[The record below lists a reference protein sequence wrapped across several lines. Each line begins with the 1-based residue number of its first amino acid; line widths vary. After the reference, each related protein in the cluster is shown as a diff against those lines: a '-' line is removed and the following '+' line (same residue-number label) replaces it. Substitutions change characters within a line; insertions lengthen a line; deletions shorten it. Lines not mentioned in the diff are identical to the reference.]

1 MSYFAVCSLSKVHE
15 TVVKHGASHL
25 LTVLSDE
32 QDVPHPPSIARQN
45 HKALGFND
53 IAAPLAGHIM
63 PEEQDVR
70 EIMMFMRD
78 WDQKAPMCI
87 HCWMGVSRS
96 TASAYI
102 GVLTL
107 NPDVD
112 EVDLAN
118 ALRWAAPFA
127 SPNPRMIQIADD
139 IMGRSGRMVD
149 AIKAIGRGANAY
161 EGEPFVFP
169 LDPAKVYPA
178 GN

>member
-1 MSYFAVCSLSKVHE
+1 MSYLAVCSLSKVAE
-15 TVVKHGASHL
+15 TVEKHRASHI
-25 LTVLSDE
+25 LTVLSDA
-32 QDVPHPPSIARQN
+32 QDVPKIATVEPEN

-70 EIMMFMRD
+70 EIMMFMNN
-78 WDQKAPMCI
+78 WDQKAPMCV

-107 NPDVD
+107 NPGID

-127 SPNPRMIQIADD
+127 TPNPRMIQIADD

-149 AIKAIGRGANAY
+149 AIRAIGRGANAY

-169 LDPAKVYPA
+169 LNPAEVYSKA
-178 GN
+178 

>member
-1 MSYFAVCSLSKVHE
+1 MSYFAVCPLSKVKQ
-15 TVVKHGASHL
+15 TVEAHKASHV

-32 QDVPHPPSIARQN
+32 QDVPKLKNIASGN

-53 IAAPLAGHIM
+53 IASPLAGHIM

-70 EIMMFMRD
+70 EIMMFMHG

-87 HCWMGVSRS
+87 HCWMGVSRA

-112 EVDLAN
+112 EVELAN

-127 SPNPRMIQIADD
+127 TPNPAMIKIADD

-149 AIKAIGRGANAY
+149 AIRTIGRGANAY
-161 EGEPFVFP
+161 EGTPFVFP
-169 LDPAKVYPA
+169 LEPADLYPTP
-178 GN
+178 